1 MVYAKENEENNSK
14 RKNVTL
20 MSKEVWQRIRNFVEK
35 NWKTI
40 CVILVLVLFVA
51 IAQRIGL
58 DKQVIVITVLFFGY
72 VTQLFAMLMGLI
84 TVIPIIGPPIVSIVS
99 LPFFLIVNA
108 NAYMVTLFSLRKGY
122 TKDVL
127 DSKVLVTTLLIGLII
142 GYALG
147 KLL

>member
-1 MVYAKENEENNSK
+1 MVYPNENRENNSK
-14 RKNVTL
+14 GRNVAL
-20 MSKEVWQRIRNFVEK
+20 LFEKVWQRIRSFVEK

-40 CVILVLVLFVA
+40 CVILVLILFVV

-58 DKQVIVITVLFFGY
+58 DKQAIVIIVIFFGY
-72 VTQLFAMLMGLI
+72 VTRLFAMLIGLI
-84 TVIPIIGPPIVSIVS
+84 AVIPVVGPYIAHLIS

-108 NAYMVTLFSLRKGY
+108 IAYMVTLFSLRKGY
-122 TKDVL
+122 AKDVL
-127 DSKVLVTTLLIGLII
+127 GSRILVTTLLIGIII